1 MSPRTHKNSTVVK
14 AEKDKVCQ
22 EEVFE
27 WMVANCVGDVEIHP
41 DESDAFFGS
50 EAYVLFERPEDANL
64 FALRWL

>member
-1 MSPRTHKNSTVVK
+1 MLPRTHKNSTVVK

-27 WMVANCVGDVEIHP
+27 WLVANCEGDVEIHP
-41 DESDAFFGS
+41 DETDTYLST
-50 EAYVLFERPEDANL
+50 EAYVLFERPEDANI